1 LQQQFGRVEAGELLE
16 RQIGGRC
23 RKRSLTFWAIGKT
36 IGFRTFSTGRKPMI
50 ELDTVSK
57 IYRSGSIEVRA
68 LDAVSLSIAEG
79 EFVAIMGASG
89 SGKTTMMNVLGCM
102 DLPTSGAYR
111 LDGTDVGTLQENQL
125 AQVRSRRIGF
135 VFQSFNLVP
144 RTDALANVELPLIYA
159 GAPHRRRRA
168 RAVLERVG
176 LGARLRHMPNAL
188 SGGEQQ
194 RVAIAR
200 ALVTDPRM
208 ILADEPT
215 GNLDSYATTEIM
227 DLFCELNH
235 EGHTVVLITHERSVA
250 ALARR
255 VVRLEDG
262 RIVSDEPMRGALVG

>member
-1 LQQQFGRVEAGELLE
+1 MIKLE
-16 RQIGGRC
+16 
-23 RKRSLTFWAIGKT
+23 S
-36 IGFRTFSTGRKPMI
+36 
-50 ELDTVSK
+50 VSK
-57 IYRSGSIEVRA
+57 IYRSGTIEVRA
-68 LDAVSLSIAEG
+68 LDDVDLLIGEG

-89 SGKTTMMNVLGCM
+89 SGKSTLMNVLGCM
-102 DLPTSGAYR
+102 DLPTSGVYR
-111 LDGTDVGTLQENQL
+111 LGGTDVGSLSENEL
-125 AQVRSRRIGF
+125 ARIRSTRIGF

-144 RTDALANVELPLIYA
+144 RTDALANVELPLIYS
-159 GAPHRRRRA
+159 GAHDRKRRA
-168 RAVLERVG
+168 RAALERVG
-176 LGARLRHMPNAL
+176 LGGRMRHMPNQL

-235 EGHTVVLITHERSVA
+235 EGHTIVLITHERSVA

-255 VVRLEDG
+255 VVVLTDG
-262 RIVSDEPMRGALVG
+262 RIVSDKPARGALVG

>member
-1 LQQQFGRVEAGELLE
+1 
-16 RQIGGRC
+16 
-23 RKRSLTFWAIGKT
+23 
-36 IGFRTFSTGRKPMI
+36 MI
-50 ELDTVSK
+50 ELEAVSK
-57 IYRSGSIEVRA
+57 TYRSGAIEVRA
-68 LDAVSLSIAEG
+68 VDKVDLSIAEG

-89 SGKTTMMNVLGCM
+89 SGKSTLMNILGCM
-102 DLPTSGAYR
+102 DLPTSGVYR
-111 LDGTDVGTLQENQL
+111 LGGVDVGSLSENQL
-125 AQVRSRRIGF
+125 ARIRSARIGF

-144 RTDALANVELPLIYA
+144 RTDALANVELPLIYS
-159 GAPHRRRRA
+159 GAHDRRRRA
-168 RAVLERVG
+168 RAVLDRVG
-176 LGARLRHMPNAL
+176 LGGRQRHMPNQL

-235 EGHTVVLITHERSVA
+235 EGHTIVLITHERTVA

-255 VVRLEDG
+255 VVVLEDG
-262 RIVSDEPMRGALVG
+262 RVVSDKPNSALVA

>member
-1 LQQQFGRVEAGELLE
+1 
-16 RQIGGRC
+16 
-23 RKRSLTFWAIGKT
+23 
-36 IGFRTFSTGRKPMI
+36 MI
-50 ELDTVSK
+50 ELQSVSK
-57 IYRSGSIEVRA
+57 IYRSGTIEVHA
-68 LDAVSLSIAEG
+68 LDRVDLTVAEG

-102 DLPTSGAYR
+102 DMPTSGVYR
-111 LDGTDVGTLQENQL
+111 LDGIDVGSLSENAL
-125 AQVRSRRIGF
+125 ARIRSARIGF

-144 RTDALANVELPLIYA
+144 RTDALANVELPLIYS
-159 GAPHRRRRA
+159 GAHDRRKRA
-168 RAVLERVG
+168 RAALERVG
-176 LGARLRHMPNAL
+176 LGDRLRHLPNQL

-215 GNLDSYATTEIM
+215 GNLDSHATIEIM

-235 EGHTVVLITHERSVA
+235 EGHTVVVITHERTVA

-255 VVRLEDG
+255 VVVLQDG
-262 RIVSDEPMRGALVG
+262 RIVSDNRARRGMISGNGVGATDLSR

>member
-1 LQQQFGRVEAGELLE
+1 
-16 RQIGGRC
+16 
-23 RKRSLTFWAIGKT
+23 
-36 IGFRTFSTGRKPMI
+36 MI
-50 ELDTVSK
+50 ELESVSK
-57 IYRSGSIEVRA
+57 VYRSGSIEVHA
-68 LDAVSLSIAEG
+68 LDHVDLSIAEG

-89 SGKTTMMNVLGCM
+89 SGKTTLMNVLGCM
-102 DLPTSGAYR
+102 DLPTSGVYR
-111 LDGTDVGTLQENQL
+111 LDGTDIRSLSENQL
-125 AQVRSRRIGF
+125 ARIRSARIGF

-144 RTDALANVELPLIYA
+144 RTNAQANVELPLIYA
-159 GAPHRRRRA
+159 GAHHRRRRA
-168 RAVLERVG
+168 RTALERVG
-176 LGARLRHMPNAL
+176 LGERWHHLPNQL

-215 GNLDSYATTEIM
+215 GNLDSFATTEIM

-235 EGHTVVLITHERSVA
+235 EGHTIVMITHERSVA

-262 RIVSDEPMRGALVG
+262 RIVSDKPASGALVG

>member
-1 LQQQFGRVEAGELLE
+1 
-16 RQIGGRC
+16 
-23 RKRSLTFWAIGKT
+23 
-36 IGFRTFSTGRKPMI
+36 MI
-50 ELDTVSK
+50 ELESVSK
-57 IYRSGSIEVRA
+57 VYRSGSSEVHA
-68 LDAVSLSIAEG
+68 LDHVDLSIAEG

-89 SGKTTMMNVLGCM
+89 SGKTTLMNVLGCM
-102 DLPTSGAYR
+102 DLPTSGVYR
-111 LDGTDVGTLQENQL
+111 LDGTDIRSLSENQL
-125 AQVRSRRIGF
+125 ARIRNLRIGF

-144 RTDALANVELPLIYA
+144 RTNAQANVELPLIYA
-159 GAPHRRRRA
+159 GVHHRRHRA
-168 RAVLERVG
+168 RTALERVG
-176 LGARLRHMPNAL
+176 LGERWRHQPNQL

-215 GNLDSYATTEIM
+215 GNLDSFATTEVM

-235 EGHTVVLITHERSVA
+235 EGHTIVLITHERSVA

-262 RIVSDEPMRGALVG
+262 RIVSDKPASGALVG

>member
-1 LQQQFGRVEAGELLE
+1 MLELEA
-16 RQIGGRC
+16 
-23 RKRSLTFWAIGKT
+23 
-36 IGFRTFSTGRKPMI
+36 
-50 ELDTVSK
+50 VSK
-57 IYRSGSIEVRA
+57 IYRSGTIEVHA
-68 LDAVSLSIAEG
+68 LDRVDLSVEEG

-89 SGKTTMMNVLGCM
+89 SGKTTLMNVLGCM
-102 DLPTSGAYR
+102 DLPTSGVYR
-111 LDGTDVGTLQENQL
+111 IDGVDVGSLSENQL
-125 AQVRSRRIGF
+125 ARIRSRRIGF

-144 RTDALANVELPLIYA
+144 RTNAQSNVELPLIYA
-159 GAPHRRRRA
+159 GAQDRKRRA
-168 RAVLERVG
+168 RAALERVM
-176 LGARLRHMPNAL
+176 LGGRWHHMPNQL

-235 EGHTVVLITHERSVA
+235 EGHTIVLITHERSVA

-255 VVRLEDG
+255 VVVISDG
-262 RIVSDEPMRGALVG
+262 RIVSDKPASGALVG

>member
-1 LQQQFGRVEAGELLE
+1 
-16 RQIGGRC
+16 
-23 RKRSLTFWAIGKT
+23 
-36 IGFRTFSTGRKPMI
+36 MI
-50 ELDTVSK
+50 ELESVSK
-57 IYRSGSIEVRA
+57 IYRSGTIEVRA
-68 LDAVSLSIAEG
+68 LDDVDLSIGDG

-89 SGKTTMMNVLGCM
+89 SGKSTLMNVLGCM
-102 DLPTSGAYR
+102 DLPTSGVYR
-111 LDGTDVGTLQENQL
+111 LGGVDVGSLSENEL
-125 AQVRSRRIGF
+125 ARIRSTRIGF

-144 RTDALANVELPLIYA
+144 RTDALANVELPLIYS
-159 GAPHRRRRA
+159 GAHDRKRRA
-168 RAVLERVG
+168 RAALERVG
-176 LGARLRHMPNAL
+176 LGGRMRHMPNQL

-235 EGHTVVLITHERSVA
+235 EGHTIVLITHERSVA

-255 VVRLEDG
+255 IVVLTDG
-262 RIVSDEPMRGALVG
+262 RIVGDKPARGALVG

>member
-1 LQQQFGRVEAGELLE
+1 MLELEA
-16 RQIGGRC
+16 
-23 RKRSLTFWAIGKT
+23 
-36 IGFRTFSTGRKPMI
+36 
-50 ELDTVSK
+50 VSK
-57 IYRSGSIEVRA
+57 VYRSGAIEVC
-68 LDAVSLSIAEG
+68 AVDRVDLSVGEG

-89 SGKTTMMNVLGCM
+89 SGKTTLMNILGCM
-102 DLPTSGAYR
+102 DLPTSGVYR
-111 LDGTDVGTLQENQL
+111 LDEVDIGSLRENQL
-125 AQVRSRRIGF
+125 AKVRSTRIGF

-159 GAPHRRRRA
+159 GARDRRNRA
-168 RAVLERVG
+168 RAQLERVG
-176 LGARLRHMPNAL
+176 LGGRQRHLPNAL

-215 GNLDSYATTEIM
+215 GNLDSYATTEVM

-255 VVRLEDG
+255 VVRLEDC
-262 RIVSDEPMRGALVG
+262 RIVSDEPTKGALVG